1 MQPGSQT
8 TVRAVAAT
16 CQRACQERRTLT
28 DVLLSA
34 RGVARRYGRV
44 VALAATS
51 LDIRA
56 GDAVALIGP
65 NGAGKSTLLS
75 ILAGA
80 LEPSEGEVTS
90 GGRDHDRPKVGWV
103 PQRPA
108 HYARLSPRENLELFA
123 RLEGVHDASGTAAR
137 FMRLLELPEDE
148 RLTAHLSVGN
158 QQRLNL
164 AVALLARPEVLLL
177 DEPTA
182 SLDPR
187 QRRRLWEVTAQVRE
201 REGAVVFATQNL
213 EEMERFATRVAVLL
227 DGALV
232 FDGSLEDFQHSPE
245 ADIFA

>member
-1 MQPGSQT
+1 
-8 TVRAVAAT
+8 
-16 CQRACQERRTLT
+16 
-28 DVLLSA
+28 LSA

-44 VALAATS
+44 VALAPTT

-80 LEPSEGEVTS
+80 LEPSEGEVS
-90 GGRDHDRPKVGWV
+90 AAAGDHRRPHVGWV
-103 PQRPA
+103 PQRQA

-123 RLEGVHDASGTAAR
+123 RLEGLPDAAAIADR
-137 FMRLLELPEDE
+137 FIRLLDLPDDG
-148 RLTAHLSVGN
+148 RLTAELSVGN

-164 AVALLARPEVLLL
+164 AIALLARPDVLLL

-187 QRRRLWEVTAQVRE
+187 QRRRLWEVATQVRE
-201 REGAVVFATQNL
+201 RDGAVVFATQNL
-213 EEMERFATRVAVLL
+213 EELEHFANRVVVLL
-227 DGALV
+227 GGALV
-232 FDGSLEDFQHSPE
+232 FDGSLDEFRRSPE
-245 ADIFA
+245 ADVFA

>member
-1 MQPGSQT
+1 M
-8 TVRAVAAT
+8 
-16 CQRACQERRTLT
+16 
-28 DVLLSA
+28 SA

-44 VALAATS
+44 VALAPTT

-80 LEPSEGEVTS
+80 LEPSEGEVS
-90 GGRDHDRPKVGWV
+90 AAAGDHRRPHVGWV
-103 PQRPA
+103 PQRQA

-123 RLEGVHDASGTAAR
+123 RLEGLPDAAAIADR
-137 FMRLLELPEDE
+137 FIRLLDLPDDG
-148 RLTAHLSVGN
+148 RLTAELSVGN

-164 AVALLARPEVLLL
+164 AIALLARPDVLLL

-187 QRRRLWEVTAQVRE
+187 QRRRLWEVATQVRE
-201 REGAVVFATQNL
+201 RDGAVVFATQNL
-213 EEMERFATRVAVLL
+213 EELEHFANRVVVLL
-227 DGALV
+227 GGALV
-232 FDGSLEDFQHSPE
+232 FDGSLDEFRRSPE
-245 ADIFA
+245 ADVFA